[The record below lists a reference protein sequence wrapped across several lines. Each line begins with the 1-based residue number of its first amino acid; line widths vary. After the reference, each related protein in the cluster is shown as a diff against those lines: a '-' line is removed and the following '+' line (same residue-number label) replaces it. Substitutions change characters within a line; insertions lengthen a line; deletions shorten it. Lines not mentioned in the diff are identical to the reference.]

1 MELKLQN
8 ITKNYGEKVVLK
20 DINVQLES
28 GIYGLLGP
36 NGAGKSTLI
45 KLLTDNLKRPWILGT
60 LMTRL
65 ATLHRVPHI
74 FQSVC

>member
-20 DINVQLES
+20 DINVQMES

-45 KLLTDNLKRPWILGT
+45 KL
-60 LMTRL
+60 
-65 ATLHRVPHI
+65 
-74 FQSVC
+74 

>member
-8 ITKNYGEKVVLK
+8 ITKNYGEKVTLK
-20 DINVQLES
+20 DINVQLEL

-45 KLLTDNLKRPWILGT
+45 KLLTDNLKRQQGNILYEEP
-60 LMTRL
+60 
-65 ATLHRVPHI
+65 V
-74 FQSVC
+74 